1 MSQRVFVFGTLKQGF
16 PNHHRNRGRRIEGRY
31 RTVEAYPLLLVGER
45 HSPWLVDTPGEGLP
59 VYGEVYEL
67 EDAALADMDRL
78 ERIDQPDS
86 YRRKALLVVEE
97 RSGREQ
103 SVQAYLKPVEQY
115 IALPAGEIRSAPL
128 SEYSPALAASYRPRP
143 SQAPSAF

>member
-16 PNHHRNRGRRIEGRY
+16 PNHHRNRGRRVSGRY

-45 HSPWLVDTPGEGLP
+45 HSPWLVDAPGEGLP

-67 EDAALADMDRL
+67 EDAALADMDLL
-78 ERIDQPDS
+78 ERIDQPDG
-86 YRRKALLVVEE
+86 YRRRELLVIDEM
-97 RSGREQ
+97 SSREQ
-103 SVQAYLKPVEQY
+103 LIQAYLKPVEQY
-115 IALPAGEIRSAPL
+115 LALPTEEIRSAPL
-128 SEYSPALAASYRPRP
+128 SEYSLTLAASYRPRP

>member
-1 MSQRVFVFGTLKQGF
+1 MSQRVFVFGTLRQGF
-16 PNHHRNRGRRIEGRY
+16 PNHHRNRGRRVAGRY

-45 HSPWLVDTPGEGLP
+45 HSPWLVDAPGEGLP

-78 ERIDQPDS
+78 ERIDQPDG
-86 YRRKALLVVEE
+86 YRRRELLVIDEM
-97 RSGREQ
+97 SGRER
-103 SVQAYLKPVEQY
+103 SIQAYLKPVEQY
-115 IALPAGEIRSAPL
+115 LALPAGEVRSAPL
-128 SEYSPALAASYRPRP
+128 SEYSLTLAGSYRPRP